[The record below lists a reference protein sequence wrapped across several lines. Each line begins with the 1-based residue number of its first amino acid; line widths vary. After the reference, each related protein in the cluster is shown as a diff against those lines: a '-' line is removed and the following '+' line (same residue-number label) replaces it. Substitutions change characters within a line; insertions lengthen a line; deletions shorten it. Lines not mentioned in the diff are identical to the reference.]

1 MAQLRTPRDDHA
13 AGAVLGLL
21 RRWWLFPDRR
31 ADRGGGAG
39 SIRGGRSSRPGKGPS
54 RAGRLEV
61 VGRVSELR
69 LGERSFSSGFADP
82 NLWSNQAVTTEL
94 GVNWYLNE
102 YIKMYMFWLH
112 GGFADPVQFRPG
124 GLQKTAD
131 MFWLRFQL
139 YF

>member
-1 MAQLRTPRDDHA
+1 MSANCA
-13 AGAVLGLL
+13 SAK
-21 RRWWLFPDRR
+21 
-31 ADRGGGAG
+31 
-39 SIRGGRSSRPGKGPS
+39 RSSP
-54 RAGRLEV
+54 
-61 VGRVSELR
+61 
-69 LGERSFSSGFADP
+69 SGFADP

-94 GVNWYLNE
+94 GLNWYWNE

-112 GGFADPVQFRPG
+112 GEFADPVQYRPG